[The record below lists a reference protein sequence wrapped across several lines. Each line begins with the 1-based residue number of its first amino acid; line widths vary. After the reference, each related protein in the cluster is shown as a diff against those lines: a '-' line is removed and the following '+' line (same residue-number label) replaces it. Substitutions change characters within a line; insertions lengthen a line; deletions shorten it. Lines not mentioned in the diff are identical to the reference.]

1 MHIKIYDVFTLC
13 IIPWI
18 KENIPD
24 DSLAEEASKL
34 SYEDVAEFLEKIG
47 LKNSADIV
55 KENNFTGDIIYP
67 AMNEDSSLEDLG
79 ITTAIE
85 RLRFRVLFKRKLSGT
100 ISMAAN
106 EFPPKIVAEICCS
119 VQKLE
124 SYAQVTFLLFI
135 LLC

>member
-1 MHIKIYDVFTLC
+1 M
-13 IIPWI
+13 
-18 KENIPD
+18 
-24 DSLAEEASKL
+24 AEEASKL

-55 KENNFTGDIIYP
+55 IENNFTGDIIYL

-85 RLRFRVLFKRKLSGT
+85 RLRFRVLFKRELSGT

-106 EFPPKIVAEICCS
+106 KFSPKTLADICRS

-124 SYAQVTFLLFI
+124 TYAQVTFLLF

>member
-1 MHIKIYDVFTLC
+1 MFLHHILF
-13 IIPWI
+13 PEFI
-18 KENIPD
+18 KFIPD

-47 LKNSADIV
+47 LRSSADIV
-55 KENNFTGDIIYP
+55 RENNFTGDIIYL

-85 RLRFRVLFKRKLSGT
+85 RLRFRVLFKRELSGT

-106 EFPPKIVAEICCS
+106 KFSPKTLADICRS

-124 SYAQVTFLLFI
+124 IYAQVIFLLF